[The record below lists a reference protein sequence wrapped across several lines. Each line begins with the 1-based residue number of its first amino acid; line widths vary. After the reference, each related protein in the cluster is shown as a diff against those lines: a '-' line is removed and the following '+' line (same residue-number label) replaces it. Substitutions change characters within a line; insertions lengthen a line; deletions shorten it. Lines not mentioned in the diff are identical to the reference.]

1 MQEQPSINNKRGY
14 RLGFI
19 TRARVITFVG
29 LLMALFHLYTA
40 GFRLY
45 PAMQQRTTHLVFA
58 LALVFLIFP
67 FRKQERGGNV
77 FASCLDILL
86 VLLSIFIGAYV
97 MFDYENISARAGGPN
112 TLDSIVSLIAII
124 LVIEATRRVM
134 GWAMCIIIFC
144 ALAYAAFGMYLP
156 PVLAH
161 SGYTFE
167 RIVTHMFLSTEG
179 ILGVALAVSAT
190 VIIVF
195 LIFGALLEATGAT
208 SSITGIG
215 FSLFGRFK
223 GGAAKAAVLGSCLF
237 GMMTGSQTANVA
249 AVGTF
254 TIPLMIR
261 AGYKPIMAGAI
272 EALASTGGMLVPPV
286 MGAAAF
292 IIPEL
297 VGGTYVD
304 VMKAA
309 LIPGLLYYVAVFMFI
324 QVQASKLGLEK
335 IPKAELP
342 SAFAQFKENAHLF
355 IPILVILYMLI
366 VESASTK
373 KAGFWAVISL
383 LAISLLRKTTRLGPS
398 KIAKGLAQGSKNALV
413 VAIACASAG
422 LIEGVLSLTGM
433 GLRFSEALIY
443 CAGGNTLVLLLLTMV
458 ASLIIGLPLPPVTAY
473 LILAILAAP
482 ALIKSGVNPM
492 AAHLFI
498 FFFGVL
504 GNITPPS
511 APCSFAASGIA
522 KTDPLKTTNLAFLI
536 SAPTYVIPYLVV
548 YSPDLMLQGSPI
560 WVIIRVLTA
569 FIAITG
575 LSISFLGYFY
585 GNLPLIARIV
595 VLSGSILLIPNH
607 LILNLFGYFV
617 LASIVWRD
625 RLYPLLGLRGV
636 RQDNDKDH

>member
-1 MQEQPSINNKRGY
+1 MAS
-14 RLGFI
+14 FI
-19 TRARVITFVG
+19 TRARIITFIGV
-29 LLMALFHLYTA
+29 LMALFHLYTA

-58 LALVFLIFP
+58 LVLVFLVYP
-67 FRKQERGGNV
+67 FRKTGAKTANAFSSV
-77 FASCLDILL
+77 LDIFL
-86 VLLSIFIGAYV
+86 VLLAIFIGIYV
-97 MFDYENISARAGGPN
+97 MVDYENISARAGGPN
-112 TLDSIVSLIAII
+112 VLDSIVSFIAIV
-124 LVIEATRRVM
+124 LVIEATRRIM

-144 ALAYAAFGMYLP
+144 ALAYAVFGGYLP

-167 RIVTHMFLSTEG
+167 RIVTHMFLSTDG
-179 ILGVALAVSAT
+179 ILGVSLAVSAT

-195 LIFGALLEATGAT
+195 LIFGSLLESTGAT
-208 SSITGIG
+208 SSLTAIG
-215 FSLFGRFK
+215 LSLFGKFK

-249 AVGTF
+249 AVGTL

-261 AGYKPIMAGAI
+261 AGYKPMMAGAI

-292 IIPEL
+292 IIPEM

-309 LIPGLLYYVAVFMFI
+309 IIPGLLYYVAVFMFI
-324 QVQASKLGLEK
+324 QIQASKLGLVK
-335 IPKAELP
+335 LSKADLP
-342 SAFAQFKENAHLF
+342 SAVAQFKENAHLF
-355 IPILVILYMLI
+355 IPILVILYMLL
-366 VESASTK
+366 VVGASTK
-373 KAGFWAVISL
+373 KAGFWAVIVLVAVSM
-383 LAISLLRKTTRLGPS
+383 IRKKTRMGPT
-398 KIAKGLAQGSKNALV
+398 KLTAALAQGAKNALI
-413 VAIACASAG
+413 VAMACASAG
-422 LIEGVLSLTGM
+422 IIEGVLNLTGM
-433 GLRFSEALIY
+433 GLRFSEVLIY
-443 CAGGNTLVLLLLTMV
+443 CAGGNTLVLLFLTMM

-511 APCSFAASGIA
+511 APCSFAAAGIA

-536 SAPTYVIPYLVV
+536 SAPTYIVPYMLV
-548 YSPDLMLQGSPI
+548 YSPELMFNGPL
-560 WVIIRVLTA
+560 VYTA
-569 FIAITG
+569 FRIITAFFAIAAM
-575 LSISFLGYFY
+575 SMAFLGYLG
-585 GNLPLIARIV
+585 GNLGIIARLIV
-595 VLSGSILLIPNH
+595 LLSGLLMVPNH
-607 LILNLFGYFV
+607 LILNMVGYAV
-617 LASIVWRD
+617 LLGILYREKV
-625 RLYPLLGLRGV
+625 YPLLGIRGASKSP
-636 RQDNDKDH
+636 QEGKDG

>member
-1 MQEQPSINNKRGY
+1 MRV
-14 RLGFI
+14 I
-19 TRARVITFVG
+19 TRARTITVIAVA
-29 LLMALFHLYTA
+29 MSLFHLYTA

-45 PAMQQRTTHLVFA
+45 PAMQQRTAHLVFT
-58 LALVFLIFP
+58 LVLIFLIFP
-67 FRKQERGGNV
+67 FRKPENGEQRPALFYLDLFLV
-77 FASCLDILL
+77 ALSFA
-86 VLLSIFIGAYV
+86 IGAYV
-97 MFDYENISARAGGPN
+97 MLDYEGISSRAGGPDFV
-112 TLDSIVSLIAII
+112 DSIVSFVAIA
-124 LVIEATRRVM
+124 LVIEATRRIM
-134 GWAMCIIIFC
+134 GWAMCIIIFIG
-144 ALAYAAFGMYLP
+144 LAYVLFGTYLP

-161 SGYTFE
+161 SGYTFP
-167 RIVTHMFLSTEG
+167 RIVNHMFLSTDG
-179 ILGVALAVSAT
+179 ILGIALSVSAT

-195 LIFGALLEATGAT
+195 LIFGSFLEQSGAT
-208 SSITGIG
+208 SSLTSIG
-215 FSLFGRFK
+215 FGLFGRFK

-254 TIPLMIR
+254 TIPLMVR
-261 AGYKPIMAGAI
+261 SGYKPIMAGAI

-304 VMKAA
+304 VMRAA
-309 LIPGLLYYVAVFMFI
+309 IIPGLLYYMAVFVFI
-324 QVQASKLGLEK
+324 QVQASKLGLAK

-342 SAFAQFKENAHLF
+342 RVGALFKENAHLF
-355 IPILVILYMLI
+355 IPIFVILYLLL
-366 VESASTK
+366 VEKASTK
-373 KAGFWAVISL
+373 KAGFWAVV
-383 LAISLLRKTTRLGPS
+383 AILVITMLRKKTRMTSS
-398 KIAKGLAQGSKNALV
+398 KIVTALAGGAKNALV

-443 CAGGNTLVLLLLTMV
+443 LAGGNMLVLLVLTMI

-482 ALIKSGVNPM
+482 ALIKAGVNPY

-511 APCSFAASGIA
+511 APCSFAAAGIA

-536 SAPTYVIPYLVV
+536 SAPTYIIPYLVV
-548 YSPDLMLQGSPI
+548 YSPELMLKGSI
-560 WVIIRVLTA
+560 IYTGYRVITA
-569 FIAITG
+569 FFAIAGI
-575 LSISFLGYFY
+575 SMSFLGYSA
-585 GNLPLIARIV
+585 GNLGLIARLI
-595 VLSGSILLIPNH
+595 LMISSLLLIPH
-607 LILNLFGYFV
+607 
-617 LASIVWRD
+617 SI
-625 RLYPLLGLRGV
+625 
-636 RQDNDKDH
+636 

>member
-1 MQEQPSINNKRGY
+1 MTSV
-14 RLGFI
+14 I
-19 TRARVITFVG
+19 TRARIITFIGV
-29 LLMALFHLYTA
+29 LMALFHLYTA

-58 LALVFLIFP
+58 LVLVFLIYP
-67 FRKQERGGNV
+67 FRKSK
-77 FASCLDILL
+77 ASPPKAADILFSILDIAL
-86 VLLSIFIGAYV
+86 VCLAIFIGLYMMV
-97 MFDYENISARAGGPN
+97 DYENISARAGGPN
-112 TLDSIVSLIAII
+112 ALDSIVSLIAIV
-124 LVIEATRRVM
+124 LVIEATRRIM

-144 ALAYAAFGMYLP
+144 ALAYAVFGSYLP

-167 RIVTHMFLSTEG
+167 RIVTHMFLSTDG
-179 ILGVALAVSAT
+179 ILGVSLAVSAT

-208 SSITGIG
+208 SSLTAIG
-215 FSLFGRFK
+215 LSLFGKFK

-249 AVGTF
+249 AVGTL

-261 AGYKPIMAGAI
+261 AGYKPMMAGAI

-292 IIPEL
+292 IIPEM

-309 LIPGLLYYVAVFMFI
+309 IIPGLLYYVAVFMFI
-324 QVQASKLGLEK
+324 QVQASKLGLVK
-335 IPKAELP
+335 LSRSELP
-342 SAFAQFKENAHLF
+342 SALAQLKENAHLF
-355 IPILVILYMLI
+355 IPILVILYMLL
-366 VESASTK
+366 VVGASTK
-373 KAGFWAVISL
+373 KAGFWAVIVLVAVSMV
-383 LAISLLRKTTRLGPS
+383 RKKTRLGPLRLT
-398 KIAKGLAQGSKNALV
+398 AALAQGSKNALI
-413 VAIACASAG
+413 VAMACASAG
-422 LIEGVLSLTGM
+422 IIEGVLNLTGM
-433 GLRFSEALIY
+433 GLRFSEVLIY
-443 CAGGNTLVLLLLTMV
+443 CAGGNMLVLLFLTMM

-511 APCSFAASGIA
+511 APCSFAAAGIA

-536 SAPTYVIPYLVV
+536 SAPTYIVPYMMV
-548 YSPDLMLQGSPI
+548 
-560 WVIIRVLTA
+560 
-569 FIAITG
+569 
-575 LSISFLGYFY
+575 
-585 GNLPLIARIV
+585 
-595 VLSGSILLIPNH
+595 
-607 LILNLFGYFV
+607 
-617 LASIVWRD
+617 
-625 RLYPLLGLRGV
+625 
-636 RQDNDKDH
+636 

>member
-1 MQEQPSINNKRGY
+1 MLSY
-14 RLGFI
+14 I
-19 TRARVITFVG
+19 TRARIITTVG
-29 LLMALFHLYTA
+29 VLMALFHLYTA

-45 PAMQQRTTHLVFA
+45 PAMQQRTTHLVFT
-58 LALVFLIFP
+58 LVLVFLIFP
-67 FRKQERGGNV
+67 FRKKDEVRTT
-77 FASCLDILL
+77 FSSSLDILF
-86 VLLSIFIGAYV
+86 VCLSIFIGVYV

-112 TLDSIVSLIAII
+112 ILDSVVSFIAIV
-124 LVIEATRRVM
+124 LVVEATRRIM

-144 ALAYAAFGMYLP
+144 ALAYAVFGTYLP

-167 RIVTHMFLSTEG
+167 RIVTHMFLSTDG

-208 SSITGIG
+208 SSLTGIG

-254 TIPLMIR
+254 TIPLMVR

-292 IIPEL
+292 IIPEM

-309 LIPGLLYYVAVFMFI
+309 IIPGLLYYVAVFMFI
-324 QVQASKLGLEK
+324 QIQASKLGLVK
-335 IPKAELP
+335 IPKSELP
-342 SAFAQFKENAHLF
+342 SAIAQFKENAHLF
-355 IPILVILYMLI
+355 IPILVILYMLLI
-366 VESASTK
+366 EGASTK
-373 KAGFWAVISL
+373 KAGFWAVIALVAVSMV
-383 LAISLLRKTTRLGPS
+383 RKKTRMGPS
-398 KIAKGLAQGSKNALV
+398 KLAAGLSQGARNALV
-413 VAIACASAG
+413 VAMACASAG
-422 LIEGVLSLTGM
+422 IIEGVLSLTGM

-443 CAGGNTLVLLLLTMV
+443 CAGGNTLVLLFLTMI

-511 APCSFAASGIA
+511 APCSFAAAGIA

-536 SAPTYVIPYLVV
+536 SAPTFIVPYMAIYSPELMFNGPLV
-548 YSPDLMLQGSPI
+548 YS
-560 WVIIRVLTA
+560 VFRIITA
-569 FIAITG
+569 FFAI
-575 LSISFLGYFY
+575 SAMSMAFLGYLG
-585 GNLPLIARIV
+585 GNLGIIARLIVLLSGLLMVPNHFILNMVGYAVLLGILYREKVYPLIGIRG
-595 VLSGSILLIPNH
+595 GSKAPQE
-607 LILNLFGYFV
+607 GG
-617 LASIVWRD
+617 D
-625 RLYPLLGLRGV
+625 G
-636 RQDNDKDH
+636 